1 MFLIAFKSASGG
13 ITVVS
18 PANPLPVTGG
28 GGGGGGDVNIVSI
41 GGNPVTTAI
50 PISSTAIGA
59 GSDAVGANT
68 VIGQLKEVNETAGA
82 IADAAYDG
90 TTATTAQGYL
100 RRIADE
106 MLDAGPAATFGEAP
120 SWIDIAAN
128 QSNVAVGNANDLLDS
143 LLITP
148 LTKSPGAVSIGDG
161 ATATVVKFQ
170 GGTDSVS
177 TLIPWSID
185 MRNVAAVT
193 QHRVTTGA
201 DVTVRAFYRART

>member
-28 GGGGGGDVNIVSI
+28 GGGGGGDVNITSI

-82 IADAAYDG
+82 IADTAYDG
-90 TTATTAQGYL
+90 TNPASGQGYL

-106 MLDAGPAATFGEAP
+106 MMDGGPAATKEAP
-120 SWIDIAAN
+120 FTDV
-128 QSNVAVGNANDLLDS
+128 VAMTED
-143 LLITP
+143 TP
-148 LTKSPGAVSIGDG
+148 LDPPAEGVLIAIGAGEDGDVSFTLSGGGTMVLPFKEGLSELHGYSISQFNTTGT
-161 ATATVVKFQ
+161 TAT
-170 GGTDSVS
+170 GTIYG
-177 TLIPWSID
+177 L
-185 MRNVAAVT
+185 R
-193 QHRVTTGA
+193 
-201 DVTVRAFYRART
+201 RA